1 MTLAAVKSS
10 ASPHIVGMVFTVF
23 GILGL
28 LLLARYLEW
37 KKKGSTAPRQE
48 QIGKAGLVSV
58 PSGQLPH

>member
-1 MTLAAVKSS
+1 
-10 ASPHIVGMVFTVF
+10 MVFTVF